1 MKGKLSLKWLILL
14 SFSSLAVVLILG
26 YSMLSA
32 RYFVLGIDSALLGN
46 MIQVVES
53 FVDSTPVEQQR
64 QLNHFSGYQIS
75 QDWQQMPEIIQQGF
89 QQPDQVGVLLKGR
102 RGEGQKWGKPPE
114 QLHFLMRVEHRGTTY
129 FISRSL
135 TRENASPLVG
145 HHAKQS
151 LKLLL
156 IISLSIL
163 LVLGLVSYFV
173 MKQVERPIAAL
184 GQWART
190 RNTENLHDSL
200 PDFTYPELN
209 RMAAL
214 IRDSILSV
222 QQSLERERRFLRFSS
237 HELRTPI
244 SVIRNNVE
252 LLNRLLEQN
261 GDPGLPRLEEII
273 QRIDRAGLKM
283 KHLTETL
290 LWLGR
295 ENAESPRLSD
305 LDLESLVRELIA
317 DSRYLLKHKQ
327 IDLIVTT
334 RSRQLTI
341 AEIPARIVLGN
352 LIRNAFQHSHQGS
365 IHISQQAEIVEIINT
380 PGKGE
385 SSADTDLGFGLGLQL
400 IEQLSLKLHWSFTST
415 MVGDRYYTRI
425 CFLA

>member
-14 SFSSLAVVLILG
+14 LFSSLAVVLIFG
-26 YSMLSA
+26 YSILSA
-32 RYFVLGIDSALLGN
+32 RYFILGIDSALLGN

-53 FVDSTPVEQQR
+53 FADSTPVEQQR

-75 QDWQQMPEIIQQGF
+75 QDWQQMPETIQLNY
-89 QQPDQVGVLLKGR
+89 QQPEHVGALLKGVD
-102 RGEGQKWGKPPE
+102 GERPRWGKPPE
-114 QLHFLMRVEHRGTTY
+114 LLHFVMRVEHRGATY
-129 FISRSL
+129 YISRSL
-135 TRENASPLVG
+135 TRENASPLVS
-145 HHAKQS
+145 HHAEQS
-151 LKLLL
+151 RRLLL

-190 RNTENLHDSL
+190 RSTENLHDSL

-214 IRDSILSV
+214 IRDSMLSV

-261 GDPGLPRLEEII
+261 SNPGLPRLEDII

-295 ENAESPRLSD
+295 ENDESPRMND
-305 LDLESLVRELIA
+305 LDLESLVRELIT
-317 DSRYLLKHKQ
+317 DSSYLLNHKQ
-327 IDLIVTT
+327 IDLAVTT
-334 RSRQLTI
+334 SPHQLTL

-352 LIRNAFQHSHQGS
+352 LIRNAFQHSHQGT
-365 IHISQQAEIVEIINT
+365 IHIIQRADIVEIINT
-380 PGKGE
+380 PGKE
-385 SSADTDLGFGLGLQL
+385 DRSIDDPGFGLGLQL
-400 IEQLSLKLHWSFTST
+400 IEQLSLKLNWSFTQT
-415 MVGDRYYTRI
+415 MTGNRYYTQIR
-425 CFLA
+425 FRT